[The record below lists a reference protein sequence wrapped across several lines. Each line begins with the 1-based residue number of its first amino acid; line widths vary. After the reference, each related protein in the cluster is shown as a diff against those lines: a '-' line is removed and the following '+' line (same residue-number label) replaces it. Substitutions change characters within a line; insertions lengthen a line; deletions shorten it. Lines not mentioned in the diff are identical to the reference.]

1 MTELVKEKQSGARFK
16 LDALVDAAFKP
27 LQQLLGKKRWMLSDE
42 RASSLDC
49 LALGYLSLA
58 LVPDMPQPWLA
69 EGLRGRY
76 PDLCKYAKDGAKEV
90 FGGKVTPE
98 DALPTSTERPSA
110 TTRAQSETTLPWRAP
125 EQSIAVTS
133 ASILNST
140 LDLIPF
146 YKRTT
151 TVTTP
156 PTQPPHG
163 LDATPP
169 PHTLTSTLLPPLLAS
184 AGAVAA
190 VIASYLLYSGL
201 GTQQE
206 SDKKRRLSDKGE
218 AGAVFAGLDFRAQP
232 EKVVRIPPTESHV
245 PVGLEVDVDGAG
257 EARKL

>member
-1 MTELVKEKQSGARFK
+1 MTGLVKEKQSGARFK

-27 LQQLLGKKRWMLSDE
+27 MQQLLGKKRWMLSDE

-58 LVPDMPQPWLA
+58 LVPDMPQPWLT

-90 FGGKVTPE
+90 FGGKVTLE
-98 DALPTSTERPSA
+98 DALPTSTHRQSV
-110 TTRAQSETTLPWRAP
+110 TTQGQSETTLPWRVP
-125 EQSIAVTS
+125 SEQKIAVTS
-133 ASILNST
+133 ACILNSA
-140 LDLIPF
+140 LDSVPF

-151 TVTTP
+151 TVAP
-156 PTQPPHG
+156 SPIQPPPS

-169 PHTLTSTLLPPLLAS
+169 HTLTTTLLPPLLAS

-190 VIASYLLYSGL
+190 IIASYFLYSGL

-206 SDKKRRLSDKGE
+206 SEKKRRLSDMGE
-218 AGAVFAGLDFRAQP
+218 AGAVFAGLDFGRP
-232 EKVVRIPPTESHV
+232 EEVVSHV
-245 PVGLEVDVDGAG
+245 PVGLEVDVDGAS
-257 EARKL
+257 EVRKL